1 MHRAD
6 VRTGLVV
13 FKRLKV
19 HPFLAWLWRVLQ
31 SAEATD
37 KYMCESP
44 KATSLGCTVTDC
56 EVANVSV
63 GTHLLDIVPEPAS
76 SCGISLAQ
84 GFRSVPP
91 AEPAP
96 EALRSLSLIL
106 LFLVLEPRSALESFT
121 HLLVS
126 TASSEPSSHSDG
138 RSGSFGASGQF
149 GVVLELAGSCT
160 CGGVAAAASA
170 VPRSWTVRSTPM
182 ATPVLDINSSIS
194 NLLFVD
200 QARFRE
206 SS

>member
-126 TASSEPSSHSDG
+126 TASSGAEQPLG
-138 RSGSFGASGQF
+138 RTQRFVWGFRTVWGGTR
-149 GVVLELAGSCT
+149 AGGKLHLRRC
-160 CGGVAAAASA
+160 CC
-170 VPRSWTVRSTPM
+170 RC
-182 ATPVLDINSSIS
+182 
-194 NLLFVD
+194 
-200 QARFRE
+200 
-206 SS
+206 